1 MLSNWFPASQKILC
15 IVWRW
20 VYVYIFISEWKRFKV
35 HSWICLNEKNSSIS
49 SVWWTLLPVRRG
61 ARTKSK
67 VRNLP
72 SSLITILFS
81 PQVYII
87 LQTVP
92 VSNAYE
98 QKKSSIRQAKNR
110 PKEPNSYSTMGISPK
125 LRPQK
130 YAAMTAIFSVRSLR
144 WLDPVFWG
152 GTILLW
158 SFLLYPPLLLS

>member
-1 MLSNWFPASQKILC
+1 MLSWRFPASQKILR

-20 VYVYIFISEWKRFKV
+20 VYVYIFISERKRSKV
-35 HSWICLNEKNSSIS
+35 HSWICLNEKNSSVS
-49 SVWWTLLPVRRG
+49 SVWWTLLPGRRG
-61 ARTKSK
+61 ARIKSK

-92 VSNAYE
+92 VSNAYA
-98 QKKSSIRQAKNR
+98 QKNSSIRQAKNR
-110 PKEPNSYSTMGISPK
+110 PKEPNSYSTMRISPK

-130 YAAMTAIFSVRSLR
+130 YTAIFSVRSLKWAQCSDFVIDLTSQFLNR
-144 WLDPVFWG
+144 WCCLD
-152 GTILLW
+152 LL
-158 SFLLYPPLLLS
+158 